1 MRNYKQ
7 KMFRYRLDKARYR
20 ELRDYCLCAGRDE
33 RMIIE
38 SAAADAADEVIG
50 RYILQHVLSTDRSVV
65 ALRADGMPCNDDTFR
80 VYRAR
85 FFWILDQ
92 RLRLIGE

>member
-1 MRNYKQ
+1 MRNYRQ
-7 KMFRYRLDKARYR
+7 KMSRYRLGKARYR

-50 RYILQHVLSTDRSVV
+50 RYILQHVLLPTAAWLRCVRMGCPVMMIPFASIARGSFGSWISVC
-65 ALRADGMPCNDDTFR
+65 A
-80 VYRAR
+80 
-85 FFWILDQ
+85 
-92 RLRLIGE
+92 